1 MKERPDYQDAD
12 LTIKVYDLRREPVMR
27 DARNALNF
35 TFWPK
40 TYEEMAAILKTEHPL
55 NASWRQVVTYWEMVY
70 GMARHGIVHADYW
83 IETHGEGLF
92 LFAKVAPHLTRLREV
107 GSPTT
112 LRNTEWIATETT
124 EGRRLFAIVR
134 ARVEKLTAAR

>member
-40 TYEEMAAILKTEHPL
+40 TADEMVAVLKAEHPL
-55 NASWRQVVTYWEMVY
+55 NAAWRQVVTYWEMVY

-83 IETHGEGLF
+83 VETHGEGLF
-92 LFAKVAPHLTRLREV
+92 LFAKAAPYLDRLREI

-124 EGRRLFAIVR
+124 EGRRVFGVVR
-134 ARVEKLTAAR
+134 ARVERLTAAR

>member
-1 MKERPDYQDAD
+1 MKERPDYHDAD

-40 TYEEMAAILKTEHPL
+40 TFDEVAPILKSDHPL
-55 NASWRQVVTYWEMVY
+55 KASWRQVVTYWEMVY

-92 LFAKVAPHLTRLREV
+92 LLAKVAPYLARLREV

-112 LRNTEWIATETT
+112 LRNTEWIATETA
-124 EGRRLFAIVR
+124 EGRRLFGIVR